1 VDDEFLLQ
9 VRPGAVLIN
18 TARGQLIDETAVRAA
33 LDAGRL
39 GAAGIDVFDPEPPV
53 GSGLLGC
60 ERAILTAHIASY
72 TDAALRRMADMAVA
86 SVLDALAGRRPD
98 GLVNPDV
105 VARRDPQ
112 TGGGS

>member
-1 VDDEFLLQ
+1 
-9 VRPGAVLIN
+9 
-18 TARGQLIDETAVRAA
+18 
-33 LDAGRL
+33 
-39 GAAGIDVFDPEPPV
+39 
-53 GSGLLGC
+53 
-60 ERAILTAHIASY
+60 
-72 TDAALRRMADMAVA
+72 MAVA